1 MMMNRDEAASD
12 PRLALLR
19 AVLRHVPFD
28 GWSPAAL
35 KAGAADLGLTVA
47 QALLLVP
54 GGMRELA
61 SLFHEEADRQM
72 LEALARQDLAAL
84 KVRERI
90 ALAVRLRLEPWNAE
104 REAVRRLLGFL
115 AQPQEAPRAAKLL
128 YRTVDAIWHGVG
140 DRSTDYNFYTKRA
153 LLAGVV
159 SSTALYWLEDK
170 SEACADSWAFLD
182 RRIADV
188 MKIPQQFGRAR
199 KFVEKLPDPMRF
211 LRRMKRGGA
220 A

>member
-1 MMMNRDEAASD
+1 MTRNEAERDN
-12 PRLALLR
+12 RLALLR

-28 GWSPAAL
+28 GWSPVAL
-35 KAGAADLGLTVA
+35 KAGAADLGLDLPR
-47 QALLLVP
+47 ALLLVP
-54 GGMRELA
+54 GGMTELA
-61 SLFHEEADRQM
+61 ELFHAEADRQM
-72 LEALARQDLAAL
+72 LEALAERDLGAL
-84 KVRERI
+84 KIRERI
-90 ALAVRLRLEPWNAE
+90 ALAVRLRLAPWNAE

-128 YRTVDAIWHGVG
+128 YRTVDAIWHGIG

-153 LLAGVV
+153 LLAGVI

-170 SEACADSWAFLD
+170 SPGCADSWAFLD

-188 MKIPQQFGRAR
+188 LKIPQQIGRA
-199 KFVEKLPDPMRF
+199 KKLFEKLPDPVRF
-211 LRRMKRGGA
+211 LRRLRRGNA

>member
-1 MMMNRDEAASD
+1 MTRNDTDRIQC
-12 PRLALLR
+12 LALLR

-35 KAGAADLGLTVA
+35 KAGAGDLGLDLPK
-47 QALLLVP
+47 ALLQVP
-54 GGMRELA
+54 GGMSELA
-61 SLFHEEADRQM
+61 ELFHEEADRQM
-72 LEALARQDLAAL
+72 LEALAQYDLGKL
-84 KVRERI
+84 KIRERI
-90 ALAVRLRLEPWNAE
+90 ALAVRLRLAPWNGE

-128 YRTVDAIWHGVG
+128 YRTVDTIWHGIG

-153 LLAGVV
+153 LLAGVI

-170 SEACADSWAFLD
+170 SQGCADSWAFLD

-188 MKIPQQFGRAR
+188 MKIPAQIGRA
-199 KFVEKLPDPMRF
+199 KKLFEKLPDPMRL
-211 LRRMKRGGA
+211 LRRMKRGRA

>member
-1 MMMNRDEAASD
+1 MTRNDTQRDS
-12 PRLALLR
+12 RLALLR
-19 AVLRHVPFD
+19 TVLRHVPFD
-28 GWSPAAL
+28 GWSPMAL
-35 KAGAADLGLTVA
+35 KAGAADLGLDLPH
-47 QALLLVP
+47 ALLLVP
-54 GGMRELA
+54 GGMTELA
-61 SLFHEEADRQM
+61 ELFHEEADRQM
-72 LEALARQDLAAL
+72 LDALAQYDLDAL

-90 ALAVRLRLEPWNAE
+90 ALAVRLRLAPWNAE
-104 REAVRRLLGFL
+104 REALRRLLGFL
-115 AQPQEAPRAAKLL
+115 AQPQQAPRAAKLI
-128 YRTVDAIWHGVG
+128 YRTVDAIWHGIG

-170 SEACADSWAFLD
+170 SEGCADSWAFLD

-188 MKIPQQFGRAR
+188 MKIPQQIGRA
-199 KFVEKLPDPMRF
+199 KKLLEKLPDPMRF

>member
-1 MMMNRDEAASD
+1 MTRNDTDRIQS
-12 PRLALLR
+12 LALLR

-35 KAGAADLGLTVA
+35 KAGAGDLGLDLPR
-47 QALLLVP
+47 ALLLVP
-54 GGMRELA
+54 GGMSELA
-61 SLFHEEADRQM
+61 ELFHEEADRQM
-72 LEALARQDLAAL
+72 LEALAQYDLGKL
-84 KVRERI
+84 KIRERI
-90 ALAVRLRLEPWNAE
+90 ALAVRLRLAPWNGE

-115 AQPQEAPRAAKLL
+115 AQPQEAPRAARLL
-128 YRTVDAIWHGVG
+128 YRTVDAIWHGIG

-153 LLAGVV
+153 LLAGVI

-170 SEACADSWAFLD
+170 SQGCADSWAFLD

-188 MKIPQQFGRAR
+188 MKIPAQIGRA
-199 KFVEKLPDPMRF
+199 KKLFEKLPDPMRL
-211 LRRMKRGGA
+211 LRRMWRGRA

>member
-1 MMMNRDEAASD
+1 MKPDDANRDVYV
-12 PRLALLR
+12 ALLR
-19 AVLRHVPFD
+19 TVLRHVPFD

-35 KAGAADLGLTVA
+35 KAGAADLGLDLPK
-47 QALLLVP
+47 ALLLVP
-54 GGMRELA
+54 GGMTELA
-61 SLFHEEADRQM
+61 ALFHEEADRQM
-72 LEALARQDLAAL
+72 LEALAKRDLAAL
-84 KVRERI
+84 KIRERI
-90 ALAVRLRLEPWNAE
+90 ALAVRLRLEPWNAD

-128 YRTVDAIWHGVG
+128 YRTVDAIWHGIG

-159 SSTALYWLEDK
+159 SSTALYWLDDK
-170 SEACADSWAFLD
+170 SEGCRESWSFLD

-188 MKIPQQFGRAR
+188 MKIPQQIGRA
-199 KFVEKLPDPMRF
+199 KKLFEKLPDPARI
-211 LRRMKRGGA
+211 LRRLRRGNA

>member
-1 MMMNRDEAASD
+1 MKPDDANRDVYV
-12 PRLALLR
+12 ALLR
-19 AVLRHVPFD
+19 TVLRHVPFD
-28 GWSPAAL
+28 GWSAAAL
-35 KAGAADLGLTVA
+35 KAGAADLGLDLSK
-47 QALLLVP
+47 ALLLVP
-54 GGMRELA
+54 GGMTELA
-61 SLFHEEADRQM
+61 ALFHEEADRQM
-72 LEALARQDLAAL
+72 LEALARHDLAAL
-84 KVRERI
+84 KIRERI
-90 ALAVRLRLEPWNAE
+90 ALAVRLRLEPWNGD

-128 YRTVDAIWHGVG
+128 YRTVDAIWHGIG

-159 SSTALYWLEDK
+159 SSTALYWLDDK
-170 SEACADSWAFLD
+170 SEGCRESWSFLD

-188 MKIPQQFGRAR
+188 MKIPQQIGRA
-199 KFVEKLPDPMRF
+199 KKLFEKPPDPARI

>member
-1 MMMNRDEAASD
+1 MTRNDTDRIQS
-12 PRLALLR
+12 LALLR

-35 KAGAADLGLTVA
+35 KAGAGDLGLDLPR
-47 QALLLVP
+47 ALLLVP
-54 GGMRELA
+54 GGMSELA
-61 SLFHEEADRQM
+61 ELFHEEADRQM
-72 LEALARQDLAAL
+72 LEALAQYDLGKL
-84 KVRERI
+84 KIRERI
-90 ALAVRLRLEPWNAE
+90 ALAVRLRLAPWNGE

-115 AQPQEAPRAAKLL
+115 AQPQEAPRAARLL
-128 YRTVDAIWHGVG
+128 YRTVDAIWHGIG

-153 LLAGVV
+153 LLAGVI

-170 SEACADSWAFLD
+170 SQGCADSWAFLD

-188 MKIPQQFGRAR
+188 MKIPAQIGRA
-199 KFVEKLPDPMRF
+199 KKLFEKLPDPMRL
-211 LRRMKRGGA
+211 LRRMRRGRA

>member
-1 MMMNRDEAASD
+1 MTRSEAD
-12 PRLALLR
+12 RIQCLALLR

-35 KAGAADLGLTVA
+35 KAGATDLGLGLPK
-47 QALLLVP
+47 ALLLVP
-54 GGMRELA
+54 GGMSELA
-61 SLFHEEADRQM
+61 ELFHEEADRQM
-72 LEALARQDLAAL
+72 LEALAQYDLGKL
-84 KVRERI
+84 KIRERI
-90 ALAVRLRLEPWNAE
+90 ALAVRLRLAPWNGE

-128 YRTVDAIWHGVG
+128 YRTVDAIWHGIG

-153 LLAGVV
+153 LLAGVI

-170 SEACADSWAFLD
+170 SEGCADSWAFLD

-188 MKIPQQFGRAR
+188 MKIPAQIGRA
-199 KFVEKLPDPMRF
+199 KKLIEKLPDPMRL
-211 LRRMKRGGA
+211 LRRLRRGRA

>member
-1 MMMNRDEAASD
+1 MTRNDTDRIQC
-12 PRLALLR
+12 LALLR

-35 KAGAADLGLTVA
+35 KAGAGDLGLDLPK
-47 QALLLVP
+47 ALLQVP
-54 GGMRELA
+54 GGMSELA
-61 SLFHEEADRQM
+61 ELFHEEADRQM
-72 LEALARQDLAAL
+72 LEALAQYDLGKL
-84 KVRERI
+84 KIRERI
-90 ALAVRLRLEPWNAE
+90 ALAVRLRLAPWNGE

-115 AQPQEAPRAAKLL
+115 AQPQEAPRAARLL
-128 YRTVDAIWHGVG
+128 YRTVDAIWHGIG

-153 LLAGVV
+153 LLAGVI

-170 SEACADSWAFLD
+170 SQGCADSWAFLD

-188 MKIPQQFGRAR
+188 MKIPAQIGRA
-199 KFVEKLPDPMRF
+199 KKLFEKLPDPMRL
-211 LRRMKRGGA
+211 LRRMKRGRA

>member
-1 MMMNRDEAASD
+1 MTRNEADRDH
-12 PRLALLR
+12 RLALLR

-28 GWSPAAL
+28 GWSPVAL
-35 KAGAADLGLTVA
+35 KAGATDLGLDLPK
-47 QALLLVP
+47 ALLLVP
-54 GGMRELA
+54 GGMSELA
-61 SLFHEEADRQM
+61 ELFHEEADRQM
-72 LEALARQDLAAL
+72 LEALAQYDLGKL
-84 KVRERI
+84 KIRERI
-90 ALAVRLRLEPWNAE
+90 ALAVRLRLAPWNGE

-128 YRTVDAIWHGVG
+128 YRTVDAIWHGIG

-153 LLAGVV
+153 LLAGVI

-170 SEACADSWAFLD
+170 SDGRADSWAFLD

-188 MKIPQQFGRAR
+188 MRIPAQIGRA
-199 KFVEKLPDPMRF
+199 KKLFEKLPDPMRL
-211 LRRMKRGGA
+211 LRRLRRGKA

>member
-1 MMMNRDEAASD
+1 MTRSEAD
-12 PRLALLR
+12 RIQCLALLR

-28 GWSPAAL
+28 GWSPVAL
-35 KAGAADLGLTVA
+35 KAGATDLGLGLPK
-47 QALLLVP
+47 ALLLVP
-54 GGMRELA
+54 GGMSELA
-61 SLFHEEADRQM
+61 ELFHEEADRQM
-72 LEALARQDLAAL
+72 LEALAQYDLGKL
-84 KVRERI
+84 KIRERI
-90 ALAVRLRLEPWNAE
+90 ALAVRLRLAPWNGE

-128 YRTVDAIWHGVG
+128 YRTVDAIWHGIG

-153 LLAGVV
+153 LLAGVI

-170 SEACADSWAFLD
+170 SEGCADSWAFLD

-188 MKIPQQFGRAR
+188 MKIPAQIGRA
-199 KFVEKLPDPMRF
+199 KKLIEKLPDPMRL
-211 LRRMKRGGA
+211 LRRLRRGRA

>member
-1 MMMNRDEAASD
+1 MTRNDTDRIQC
-12 PRLALLR
+12 LALLR

-35 KAGAADLGLTVA
+35 KAGAGDLGLDLPK
-47 QALLLVP
+47 ALLQVP
-54 GGMRELA
+54 GGMSELA
-61 SLFHEEADRQM
+61 ELFHEEADRQM
-72 LEALARQDLAAL
+72 LEALAQYDLGKL
-84 KVRERI
+84 KIRERI
-90 ALAVRLRLEPWNAE
+90 ALAVRLRLAPWNGE

-128 YRTVDAIWHGVG
+128 YRTVDAIWHGIG

-153 LLAGVV
+153 LLAGVI

-170 SEACADSWAFLD
+170 SQGCADSWAFLD

-188 MKIPQQFGRAR
+188 MKIPAQIGRA
-199 KFVEKLPDPMRF
+199 KKLFEKLPDPMRL
-211 LRRMKRGGA
+211 LRRMKRGRA

>member
-1 MMMNRDEAASD
+1 MTRDDGDRIE
-12 PRLALLR
+12 RLALLR

-28 GWSPAAL
+28 GWSPVAL
-35 KAGAADLGLTVA
+35 KAGAGDVGLDLPK
-47 QALLLVP
+47 ALLLVP
-54 GGMRELA
+54 GGMSEMA
-61 SLFHEEADRQM
+61 ELFHEEADRQM
-72 LEALARQDLAAL
+72 LEALAQYDLASL

-90 ALAVRLRLEPWNAE
+90 ALAVRLRLAPWNAE

-128 YRTVDAIWHGVG
+128 YRTVDAIWHGIG

-153 LLAGVV
+153 LLAGVI
-159 SSTALYWLEDK
+159 SGTALYWLDDK
-170 SEACADSWAFLD
+170 SEGCADSWAFLD

-188 MKIPQQFGRAR
+188 MKIPAQIGRA
-199 KFVEKLPDPMRF
+199 KKLFEKLPDPMRL
-211 LRRMKRGGA
+211 LRRMRRGNA

>member
-1 MMMNRDEAASD
+1 MKRDEANRD
-12 PRLALLR
+12 VYLALLK

-28 GWSPAAL
+28 GWSPASL
-35 KAGAADLGLTVA
+35 KAGAADLGLDLPK
-47 QALLLVP
+47 ALLLLP
-54 GGMRELA
+54 GGMAELA
-61 SLFHEEADRQM
+61 ERFHAEADRQM
-72 LEALARQDLAAL
+72 LEALAQYDLEAL
-84 KVRERI
+84 KIRERI
-90 ALAVRLRLEPWNAE
+90 ALAVRLRLAPWNGD

-128 YRTVDAIWHGVG
+128 YRTVDAIWHGIG

-170 SEACADSWAFLD
+170 SEGCADTWAFLD

-188 MKIPQQFGRAR
+188 LKVPQQIAR
-199 KFVEKLPDPMRF
+199 VKKLAAKLPDPVRF
-211 LRRMKRGGA
+211 LRRVRRGA

>member
-1 MMMNRDEAASD
+1 MKRDDGNRD
-12 PRLALLR
+12 RKVALLR

-28 GWSPAAL
+28 GWNQKAF
-35 KAGAADLGLTVA
+35 KAGAADLGLDLA

-54 GGMRELA
+54 GGMKDLA
-61 SLFHEEADRQM
+61 ELFHEEADRQM
-72 LEALARQDLAAL
+72 LEALAERDLAAL
-84 KVRERI
+84 KIRERI
-90 ALAVRLRLEPWNAE
+90 ALAVRLRLEPWNTE
-104 REAVRRLLGFL
+104 REAIRRLLGFL

-128 YRTVDAIWHGVG
+128 YRTVDAIWHGIG

-153 LLAGVV
+153 LLAGVI

-170 SEACADSWAFLD
+170 SAGCADSWAFLD

-188 MKIPQQFGRAR
+188 MRIPQQIGRA
-199 KFVEKLPDPMRF
+199 KKLVEKLPDPMRF

-220 A
+220 V